1 MVQEYAPTNT
11 ASDEEK
17 DEFYELLHQ
26 VMDAAPDNDM
36 KTVLGDFNAQIY
48 RDNAGRRPWVNKAR
62 VN

>member
-17 DEFYELLHQ
+17 DKFYELLHQ

-36 KTVLGDFNAQIY
+36 KIVRGDVNAQIG
-48 RDNAGRRPWVNKAR
+48 RDNEGWVNKAW
-62 VN
+62 VK

>member
-11 ASDEEK
+11 ASDQEK

-26 VMDAAPDNDM
+26 VMHDAAPDNDM
-36 KTVLGDFNAQIY
+36 KIVLGDFNAQIG
-48 RDNAGRRPWVNKAR
+48 RDDEGWVNKAR